1 MSDNTNYQPTYE
13 QIIERLNELII
24 NAMPD
29 TEGVPDPEL
38 PFLEMGANSL
48 VLMDVQ
54 RTIQNEFNIEV
65 TIGQFFEELTN
76 IHFLVQ
82 HIVQESAAKATA
94 GSAAKATAELTRE
107 DVPELGQAPVME
119 APMSSTPQSSF
130 KLDIGLQLDTE
141 TKEKLPAI
149 PESGNLELDLL
160 HKSKFFF
167 A

>member
-1 MSDNTNYQPTYE
+1 MSYNTNYQPTYD

-94 GSAAKATAELTRE
+94 ESTAKATVDLTRE
-107 DVPELGQAPVME
+107 DVPELGQTPITE

-130 KLDIGLQLDTE
+130 TLDLDI
-141 TKEKLPAI
+141 
-149 PESGNLELDLL
+149 
-160 HKSKFFF
+160 
-167 A
+167 

>member
-1 MSDNTNYQPTYE
+1 MSDNTNYQPTYD

-94 GSAAKATAELTRE
+94 ELTRE
-107 DVPELGQAPVME
+107 VVPELGQKPVME

-130 KLDIGLQLDTE
+130 KLDMDVV
-141 TKEKLPAI
+141 
-149 PESGNLELDLL
+149 
-160 HKSKFFF
+160 
-167 A
+167 

>member
-1 MSDNTNYQPTYE
+1 MSDNTNYQPTYD

-94 GSAAKATAELTRE
+94 ESAAKATAELTRE
-107 DVPELGQAPVME
+107 VVPELGQTPIME
-119 APMSSTPQSSF
+119 APQ
-130 KLDIGLQLDTE
+130 
-141 TKEKLPAI
+141 
-149 PESGNLELDLL
+149 
-160 HKSKFFF
+160 
-167 A
+167 